1 MGSASP
7 VRSWVVPSAKMDKLA
22 ASAPVLICFP
32 SYKMDNVNA
41 CMMMNPSTQGEFV
54 LSANWIGVLFVL
66 MINLIPRSVP
76 NASIR
81 RLLSARQENANV
93 MVLTLVQM
101 VIACSV
107 VRSVMWSAAPVV
119 MKMLLI
125 SASSALMSSGQK
137 LMKMVNVIAF
147 SLTTKNQTHQAS
159 AVTVMWIIA
168 PLVLQSLLMNATYVR
183 WATH

>member
-7 VRSWVVPSAKMDKLA
+7 VPFWVVPSAKMDKLA
-22 ASAPVLICFP
+22 TSAPVLICFP

-76 NASIR
+76 DALMR
-81 RLLSARQENANV
+81 RLLSATQESAHV

-101 VIACSV
+101 VTAYSV
-107 VRSVMWSAAPVV
+107 VRNVMWSAAPVA

-125 SASSALMSSGQK
+125 SASSALMSSGQE

-147 SLTTKNQTHQAS
+147 SSTTKNQTHQAS

-168 PLVLQSLLMNATYVR
+168 PLVLWKLMINATYVR